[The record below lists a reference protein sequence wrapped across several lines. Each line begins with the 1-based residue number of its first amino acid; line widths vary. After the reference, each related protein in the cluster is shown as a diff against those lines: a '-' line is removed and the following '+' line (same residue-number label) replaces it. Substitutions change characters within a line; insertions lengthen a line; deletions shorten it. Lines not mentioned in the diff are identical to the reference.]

1 MKNYNCT
8 IICHQQLND
17 GLETISF
24 SKIATSSDVEAILF
38 ASNASF
44 WYWNAKHAYNLK
56 GSYNLL
62 SAIYINFVLFSMIHM
77 LKIVDFGRKLLCSL
91 LCNVGFYFILDFTGS

>member
-1 MKNYNCT
+1 MSWINARLHLLIYSYIAFLWLNLLKLMKNYNCT
-8 IICHQQLND
+8 IICLQQLND

-38 ASNASF
+38 ASDASF

-56 GSYNLL
+56 GSY
-62 SAIYINFVLFSMIHM
+62 
-77 LKIVDFGRKLLCSL
+77 
-91 LCNVGFYFILDFTGS
+91 

>member
-8 IICHQQLND
+8 FICHQQLND

-38 ASNASF
+38 ASDASF

-56 GSYNLL
+56 GSYT
-62 SAIYINFVLFSMIHM
+62 ARM
-77 LKIVDFGRKLLCSL
+77 L
-91 LCNVGFYFILDFTGS
+91 

>member
-38 ASNASF
+38 ASDASF

-56 GSYNLL
+56 GSYIATFQIICMFSIPIPERGIAGKQNGFN
-62 SAIYINFVLFSMIHM
+62 IRRGGNF
-77 LKIVDFGRKLLCSL
+77 RK
-91 LCNVGFYFILDFTGS
+91 